1 VLSTP
6 AVWNGLV
13 FIADCG
19 PTLHC
24 VDAETG
30 QAVWTHSLQGE
41 VWASPL
47 VADDKVYLGTRR
59 GHFYVF
65 AASREKRLLN
75 TVSLGSPISATATA
89 ANGVLFVATMNRLY
103 AAKEGARTTPDPGS

>member
-1 VLSTP
+1 M
-6 AVWNGLV
+6 V

-30 QAVWTHSLQGE
+30 LALWTHALEGE

-47 VADDKVYLGTRR
+47 VADEKVYLGTRR

-75 TVSLGSPISATATA
+75 TLSLGSPVSATATA
-89 ANGVLFVATMNRLY
+89 ANGVLYVATMNRLY
-103 AAKEGARTTPDPGS
+103 AAKEGVRTARSPLPET